1 MFREFYFENE
11 KIPQHLR
18 LSPSKIKEIV
28 EKKVVRIRNYFK
40 KFSFKKGILG
50 ISGGLD
56 SALVA
61 VLAKRALGSEN
72 LYLVFL
78 PFFQDNRNGALKKVR
93 KLAEN
98 LKLKNK
104 NLLVLSIKKAVNT
117 SWQIV
122 KRFTGGNAKIR
133 KGNIIARER
142 MKILFDL
149 SQAFSALVLGT
160 ENKTEYLLGY
170 YTLWGDSASGI
181 EPIKDLWKTEVFQI
195 ASRLKEIPK
204 EILCSP
210 PSPQLWKGQTLEN
223 ELGFS
228 FLEADIVLSAILDL
242 KMKPKEIQKKFNIK
256 KEKIEKILKRF
267 EIGKI
272 KASLPAIL

>member
-78 PFFQDNRNGALKKVR
+78 PFFQENRNGALKKVR

-242 KMKPKEIQKKFNIK
+242 KMKPKEIQKKFKIK

>member
-50 ISGGLD
+50 ISGGID

-78 PFFQDNRNGALKKVR
+78 PFFQENRNGALKKVR

-242 KMKPKEIQKKFNIK
+242 KMKPKEIQKKFKIK